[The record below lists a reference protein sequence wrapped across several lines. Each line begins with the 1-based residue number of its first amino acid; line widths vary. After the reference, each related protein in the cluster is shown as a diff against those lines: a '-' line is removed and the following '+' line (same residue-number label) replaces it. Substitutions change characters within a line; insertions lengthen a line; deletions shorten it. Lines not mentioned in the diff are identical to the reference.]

1 VDDAIIEQ
9 LGQSQSMNYSRF
21 RMRKDYGENMQA
33 FSHGEAYLKIL
44 QTRIGNKGIF
54 LLDEPESSLSPLKQ
68 LSLIAFVLEVLK
80 ENNAQFLIAT
90 HSPILMGIPGALLY
104 EVREEGMER
113 VTFRETD
120 HYRVTKRFLDD
131 PESYL
136 RHLR

>member
-1 VDDAIIEQ
+1 VA
-9 LGQSQSMNYSRF
+9 RTKF
-21 RMRKDYGENMQA
+21 
-33 FSHGEAYLKIL
+33 
-44 QTRIGNKGIF
+44 
-54 LLDEPESSLSPLKQ
+54 LSPIKQ

-80 ENNAQFLIAT
+80 ENNTQFLIAT

-104 EVREEGMER
+104 EIREEGMER
-113 VTFRETD
+113 VAFRETD

>member
-9 LGQSQSMNYSRF
+9 LSQSQSMNYSLS

-54 LLDEPESSLSPLKQ
+54 LLDEPEAALSPVKQ

-80 ENNAQFLIAT
+80 ENNTQFLIAT

-104 EVREEGMER
+104 EIREEGMER
-113 VTFRETD
+113 VAFRETD